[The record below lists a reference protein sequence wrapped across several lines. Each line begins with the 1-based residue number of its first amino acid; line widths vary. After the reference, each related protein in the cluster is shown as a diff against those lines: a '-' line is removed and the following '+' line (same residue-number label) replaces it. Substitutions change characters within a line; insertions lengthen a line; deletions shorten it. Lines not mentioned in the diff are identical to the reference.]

1 MPTLTEWKASKTA
14 TLREEVKR
22 SMIDTEQPIT
32 EHFLFTA
39 DELEEMHEEVL
50 IEQFVELHEDWEEV
64 SLDEDELEE
73 STELQEVFDFIP
85 SPTGRITDIEAE
97 IDLDQYDVNEAVLE
111 KIKEIFYAESYEVI
125 TEGGMAKIV
134 FKRSKGEVFKKKK
147 CGKGMRL
154 VGNKCL
160 PQTGTQKSKERRKG
174 IKLKRAFRAMG
185 AGKKKK
191 AQIKKKITQRR
202 IKGRARN
209 LANTEN

>member
-1 MPTLTEWKASKTA
+1 MNLSEWKLGKTA
-14 TLREEVKR
+14 QLREQVKQQLR
-22 SMIDTEQPIT
+22 EDAVIS
-32 EHFLFTA
+32 EHFLFSEE
-39 DELEEMHEEVL
+39 ELQEIQDEVL
-50 IEQFVELHEDWEEV
+50 IESFSELYEDWEVV

-73 STELQEVFDFIP
+73 STELQEFFDFIP
-85 SPTGRITDIEAE
+85 SPTGKETDIEAE
-97 IDLDQYDVNEAVLE
+97 VDLDVYSVNEEIVQ
-111 KIKEIFYAESYEVI
+111 KIAEIFFAEDYEII
-125 TEGGMAKIV
+125 TESSKAIII

-160 PQTGTQKSKERRKG
+160 PQTGTQKAEERRRG
-174 IKLKRAFRAMG
+174 IKLKRAFRALG

-209 LANTEN
+209 LANTVN